1 MSHQILE
8 RNTAGLKRPAGVRK
22 ESEDNKM
29 RQKLLSLIM
38 IVIGLMSI
46 PLCDMDGTFALM
58 IVPMSIYL
66 FFTRE
71 NWLA

>member
-1 MSHQILE
+1 M
-8 RNTAGLKRPAGVRK
+8 K
-22 ESEDNKM
+22 EGEENKM

-38 IVIGLMSI
+38 IVIGLVSI

-58 IVPMSIYL
+58 VVPMSVYL

-71 NWLA
+71 KLVSIGGREASFLFTWNC

>member
-1 MSHQILE
+1 MKE
-8 RNTAGLKRPAGVRK
+8 R
-22 ESEDNKM
+22 EENKM

-38 IVIGLMSI
+38 IVIGLVSI

-58 IVPMSIYL
+58 VVPMSVYL

-71 NWLA
+71 NWLV